1 MNFDNRASSDTHSL
15 QSGVWRCGAMTGV
28 FMLMAHRHTSSPDH
42 SSACKTL
49 PHASEDLAEEAARA
63 FEQMSGYSTS
73 AIAPTA
79 TADESAALAE
89 LLTRGGSSAA
99 VILIDADVLGRVLP
113 PCDWK
118 APLLRIRNHIADEG
132 VKVFAA
138 LALPS
143 RTGIVSAT
151 RARFVSRRVER
162 FCSLEGIGFLGTVN
176 SAPESVAAR
185 RPNIFH
191 ERAGVAIG
199 HRLASA
205 AFFCCDAFRIRAP
218 QSLT

>member
-1 MNFDNRASSDTHSL
+1 MNFDNRASSNTHSL
-15 QSGVWRCGAMTGV
+15 QSGVWRCGAMTGL
-28 FMLMAHRHTSSPDH
+28 FMLMAHQHTSSPYR
-42 SSACKTL
+42 SSARKAL
-49 PHASEDLAEEAARA
+49 PHASEDLAGEAARA

-73 AIAPTA
+73 AIAPTT
-79 TADESAALAE
+79 TADESAALAD

-99 VILIDADVLGRVLP
+99 VILMDADVLGRVLP

-118 APLLRIRNHIADEG
+118 TPLLRIRNHLADDG

-138 LALPS
+138 LALQS

-151 RARFVSRRVER
+151 WARFVSRRVER
-162 FCSLEGIGFLGTVN
+162 FCSLEGIGFLGTV
-176 SAPESVAAR
+176 SPARESVVSL
-185 RPNIFH
+185 RPNMFH

-205 AFFCCDAFRIRAP
+205 AFFCCDAFRINAP